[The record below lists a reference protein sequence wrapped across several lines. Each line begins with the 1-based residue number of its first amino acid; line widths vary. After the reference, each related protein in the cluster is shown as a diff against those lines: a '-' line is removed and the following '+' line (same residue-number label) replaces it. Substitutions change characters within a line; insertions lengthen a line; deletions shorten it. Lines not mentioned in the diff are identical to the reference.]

1 MTTRRDMP
9 GPLESRSS
17 RITASRSNT
26 AVSRSKVRG
35 AVLAGGAASRY
46 GGAPKGLI
54 EVGGRRILDRVVDVV
69 ARVTGVSPLVVAN
82 APDGATWRPDL
93 HTIPDVRPGCGSL
106 GGIYTAVSA
115 GAEPVLCVAWD
126 MPFVPEGLLRAL
138 IDGAGNYDAFL
149 PESSGRRGLE
159 PLCAVYGP
167 ACGPAIERRLEQGD
181 LKAISFHADVRGG
194 ILSLAE
200 VRGFGDPDELFF
212 NVNTPDDL
220 ERVEALWRRRA

>member
-1 MTTRRDMP
+1 M
-9 GPLESRSS
+9 
-17 RITASRSNT
+17 
-26 AVSRSKVRG
+26 RG

-181 LKAISFHADVRGG
+181 LKAISFHADVRVG
-194 ILSLAE
+194 ILSLAK
-200 VRGFGDPDELFF
+200 VKSFGDPDELFF

-220 ERVEALWRRRA
+220 ARAEALWRRHG